1 MIESASELLYGLIHA
16 RFILTSRG
24 MAVMVSH
31 DPPPCLPC
39 QSFPLFTLGREPARH
54 PAWCGR
60 AVGKVPARR
69 LRPVSTCVLPRA
81 ALPASGPVRYPTTTD
96 GEDFLPEMRRHLFSE
111 AEQTHECAV
120 PSHQTVLS
128 PPQCLEQQ
136 LMMNS
141 WPCRPRRVLLRH
153 HFSAPI
159 PPHVRRS
166 AAGIAHREI
175 RG

>member
-166 AAGIAHREI
+166 AAGTAHREI